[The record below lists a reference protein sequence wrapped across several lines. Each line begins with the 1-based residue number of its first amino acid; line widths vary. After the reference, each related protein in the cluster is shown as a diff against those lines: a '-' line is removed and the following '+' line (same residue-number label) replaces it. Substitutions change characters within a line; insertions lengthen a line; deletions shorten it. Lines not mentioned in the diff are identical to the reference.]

1 MGAALGRLARRVC
14 LVFFFAKEELHVKK
28 AAVLV
33 LAVLAL
39 AGAACAAEFPKMNIR
54 LSHNQPA
61 GSPEDV
67 GAQTFK
73 RLMEEGSGGA
83 IVVDVFPQMQLGSMR
98 EQAEM
103 VQMGTLEMSVQPTSV
118 LTPFVEELSVIDFP
132 FLWAN
137 SEELYRIMD
146 GEVGRRFYDFCAKK
160 GFKAL
165 GLWASG
171 FKQLTTAGKPILKPE
186 DVKGMKI
193 RVMPS
198 PQLVEQYK
206 SWGGNPIPIE
216 YAELYN
222 ALQQHI
228 VDGQE
233 NPLQTIAMAKLYEVQ
248 DYMTI
253 SNHGFLGY
261 LFIVNNRWFNKQSED
276 VQKLIV
282 ECEAGAR
289 AAERK
294 AQAEGEAKFLEQIK
308 QSKIVVNELP
318 AEGREA
324 FIAVSKPLHEKF
336 VAGSTSKTDLL
347 NAVYAAQQAK

>member
-1 MGAALGRLARRVC
+1 MKRFAA
-14 LVFFFAKEELHVKK
+14 F
-28 AAVLV
+28 V
-33 LAVLAL
+33 LAGLM
-39 AGAACAAEFPKMNIR
+39 AAAASTAFAAYPTMTIR
-54 LSHNQPA
+54 LSHNQPID
-61 GSPEDV
+61 SPEDI

-73 RLMEEGSGGA
+73 KLMEEKSEGA
-83 IVVDVFPQMQLGSMR
+83 ITVEVFPQMQLGSMR

-132 FLWAN
+132 FLWADRA
-137 SEELYRIMD
+137 ELYSIMD
-146 GEVGRRFYDFCAKK
+146 GEVGQKFYAYCEKK
-160 GFKAL
+160 GFKTL

-171 FKQLTTAGKPILKPE
+171 FKQITTTGRPVAAPDDI
-186 DVKGMKI
+186 KGMKI

-206 SWGGNPIPIE
+206 SWGANPIPIE

-261 LFIVNNRWFNKQSED
+261 LFIINNRWFNKQSAE
-276 VQKLIV
+276 VQSLII
-282 ECEAGAR
+282 ECEEGAR
-289 AAERK
+289 KAERE
-294 AQAEGEAKFLEQIK
+294 AQAVGEAKFLEQIS
-308 QSKIVVNELP
+308 QSKIVISELTDENR
-318 AEGREA
+318 AKFVE
-324 FIAVSKPLHEKF
+324 VSTPLHAKF
-336 VAGSTSKTDLL
+336 VEGSKSKTELL
-347 NAVYAAQQAK
+347 EAVYGAKAAK

>member
-1 MGAALGRLARRVC
+1 MKRFAAFL
-14 LVFFFAKEELHVKK
+14 LVSAAIAAASAAFA
-28 AAVLV
+28 ADY
-33 LAVLAL
+33 
-39 AGAACAAEFPKMNIR
+39 PTMNIR
-54 LSHNQPA
+54 LSHNQPVD
-61 GSPEDV
+61 SPEDI

-73 RLMEEGSGGA
+73 KLMEEKSGGQ
-83 IVVDVFPQMQLGSMR
+83 ITVDVFPQMQLGSMR

-132 FLWAN
+132 FLWADKD
-137 SEELYRIMD
+137 ELYRIMD
-146 GEVGRRFYDFCAKK
+146 GEVGQKFYARCEAK
-160 GFKAL
+160 GFKTL

-171 FKQLTTAGKPILKPE
+171 FKQITTAGKPVNEPADL
-186 DVKGMKI
+186 KGMKI

-198 PQLVEQYK
+198 PQLVEQYR
-206 SWGGNPIPIE
+206 SWGANPIPIE

-261 LFIVNNRWFNKQSED
+261 LFIVNSRWFGKQSED

-282 ECEAGAR
+282 ECEAEAR
-289 AAERK
+289 RAERE
-294 AQAEGEAKFLEQIK
+294 AQTNGEAKFLDQIR
-308 QSKIVVNELP
+308 QSKIAITELTP
-318 AEGREA
+318 ENR
-324 FIAVSKPLHEKF
+324 EKF
-336 VAGSTSKTDLL
+336 VQISLPLHAKFVEGSSSKKELL
-347 NAVYAAQQAK
+347 DAVYNAKKAK

>member
-1 MGAALGRLARRVC
+1 VKKLASLFLAAALI
-14 LVFFFAKEELHVKK
+14 
-28 AAVLV
+28 VLPS
-33 LAVLAL
+33 LAV
-39 AGAACAAEFPKMNIR
+39 AAEYPAMSIR
-54 LSHNQPA
+54 LSHNQPI
-61 GSPEDV
+61 GSPEDI

-73 RLMEEGSGGA
+73 KLMEERSGGR
-83 IVVDVFPQMQLGSMR
+83 ITVDVFPQMQLGSMR

-132 FLWAN
+132 FLWADKD
-137 SEELYRIMD
+137 ELYRIMD
-146 GEVGRRFYDFCAKK
+146 GEVGQKFYAFCAKK
-160 GFKAL
+160 GFKTL

-171 FKQLTTAGKPILKPE
+171 FKQITTRGKPVNVPE
-186 DVKGMKI
+186 DLKGMKI

-206 SWGGNPIPIE
+206 SWGANPIPIE

-222 ALQQHI
+222 ALQQNI

-248 DYMTI
+248 DFLTI

-261 LFIVNNRWFNKQSED
+261 LFIVNNRWFAKQSGE

-282 ECEAGAR
+282 ECETGAR
-289 AAERK
+289 EAERA
-294 AQAEGEAKFLEQIK
+294 AQTEGEAKFLAQIK
-308 QSKIVVNELP
+308 QSKIVVGELTNENR
-318 AEGREA
+318 AK
-324 FIAVSKPLHEKF
+324 FIEVSKPLHDKF
-336 VAGSTSKTDLL
+336 VKGSSTKTELL
-347 NAVYAAQQAK
+347 KAVYEAKASR

>member
-1 MGAALGRLARRVC
+1 MKKISAL
-14 LVFFFAKEELHVKK
+14 F
-28 AAVLV
+28 
-33 LAVLAL
+33 L
-39 AGAACAAEFPKMNIR
+39 AGIMTLSAAAAFAAYPKMNIR
-54 LSHNQPA
+54 LSHNQPI
-61 GSPEDV
+61 GSPEDI

-73 RLMEEGSGGA
+73 KLMEEKSAGA
-83 IVVDVFPQMQLGSMR
+83 VTVDVFPQMQLGSMR

-118 LTPFVEELSVIDFP
+118 LTPFVPELSVIDFP
-132 FLWAN
+132 FLWADKT
-137 SEELYRIMD
+137 ELYRIMD
-146 GEVGRRFYDFCAKK
+146 GEVGQKFYAFCEKK
-160 GFKAL
+160 GFKTL

-171 FKQLTTAGKPILKPE
+171 FKQLTSKGRPINTPE

-206 SWGGNPIPIE
+206 SWGANPIPIE

-222 ALQQHI
+222 ALQQNI

-248 DYMTI
+248 EYMTI

-261 LFIVNNRWFNKQSED
+261 LFIINNRWFKKQSAD

-282 ECEAGAR
+282 ECEQGAR
-289 AAERK
+289 EAERA
-294 AQAEGEAKFLEQIK
+294 AQTSGEAKFLEQIR
-308 QSKIVVNELP
+308 QSKIRIGELTP
-318 AEGREA
+318 ENKDRFVA
-324 FIAVSKPLHEKF
+324 ISKPLHAKF
-336 VAGSTSKTDLL
+336 VKGNKNKTALL
-347 NAVYAAQQAK
+347 EAVYAAK